1 VPPVRSGCYGNVRG
15 GGLTSRQAEILG
27 YVADGLTS
35 REIAGKLVL
44 STGTTMIDVRLHPIE
59 DV

>member
-1 VPPVRSGCYGNVRG
+1 VRG
-15 GGLTSRQAEILG
+15 GRPDSRQAEILG
-27 YVADGLTS
+27 YVADGLTR

-44 STGTTMIDVRLHPIE
+44 STATTMIDVRLHPIE